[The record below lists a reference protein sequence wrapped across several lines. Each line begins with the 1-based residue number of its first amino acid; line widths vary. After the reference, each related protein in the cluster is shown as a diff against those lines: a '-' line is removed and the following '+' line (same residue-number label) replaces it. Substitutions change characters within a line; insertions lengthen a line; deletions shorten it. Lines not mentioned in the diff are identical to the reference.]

1 MPHWQFFDDLQPY
14 VPTIEAM
21 NKHVEKLKQQQTD
34 EAVWVLSHEA
44 VYTGGTSAT
53 DDDILNPAMRQSAVP
68 FIETGRGGQWT
79 YHGPGIR
86 IAYPLLDLNNRQQDV
101 RLYVHTLEA
110 WVIDI
115 LACFSIEGHRREGLP
130 GVWVKEVTQPQNEE
144 SPLIR
149 YNKIAALGV
158 RVSKW
163 VTAHGFAI
171 NLNPDLSAFNDI
183 VPCGVS
189 DAGVTSFAELGMDVS
204 TAELDMAIKDC
215 FNAHFG
221 KGAVMAKKS

>member
-1 MPHWQFFDDLQPY
+1 MPQWQFFDDLQSY

-21 NKHVEKLKQQQTD
+21 NRHVEKMKQSQTD

-53 DDDILNPAMRQSAVP
+53 DEDILKPATKQKPVP

-86 IAYPLLDLNNRQQDV
+86 IVYPLLNLNERQQDV
-101 RLYVHTLEA
+101 RLYVHSLEA

-115 LACFSIEGHRREGLP
+115 LACFGIEGHRRDGLP
-130 GVWVKEVTQPQNEE
+130 GVWVKETIPPQDTD
-144 SPLIR
+144 SPQIS
-149 YNKIAALGV
+149 YHKIAALGV

-171 NLNPDLSAFNDI
+171 NLNPDLTAFEDI

-189 DAGVTSFAELGMDVS
+189 DAGVTSFAELGLDIS
-204 TAELDMAIKDC
+204 QAELDMAIKDC
-215 FNAHFG
+215 FHAHFG
-221 KGAVMAKKS
+221 KGSTMEKRD